1 MSGTS
6 TNPSQ
11 DGPGARLVRHG
22 DLRRWAKAADF
33 RLVAPV
39 LDDDAAL
46 LRGDFVQ
53 LVLRSG
59 LQLHATDVW
68 DLHDLETRAVQEP
81 GLTFSLFLEGGVTAH
96 VGERAFAMGHRDGTR
111 GPAEAVVVA
120 RARRE
125 VFRRVSACGTHVRKV
140 TVTVSPQ
147 WLEES
152 GLDAIEDH
160 RGVLAFSR
168 SHLASLRWTPSP
180 RLVSLVEQ
188 ILKPPPYAPLMR
200 NLYVESRAL
209 DIVGEALNAV
219 ARADIV
225 RQDAAGALLRPKD
238 YARVRAV
245 CEYVDAHLDD
255 AVTLDTVARHVGMSV
270 STLQRVFR
278 TARGTTVVDHIR
290 ARKLERAREALERDG
305 VSVNE
310 AAFIAG
316 YANPANFATAFKRT
330 FGVPPRHFRARI

>member
-1 MSGTS
+1 M
-6 TNPSQ
+6 NASQ
-11 DGPGARLVRHG
+11 DGAGGRLVRHR

-96 VGERAFAMGHRDGTR
+96 VGERAFAMGRPDGR
-111 GPAEAVVVA
+111 GGPVEAVVVA

-125 VFRRVSACGTHVRKV
+125 MFRRVSACGTHVRKV

-152 GLDAIEDH
+152 GLDTIEDH

-168 SHLASLRWTPSP
+168 THLASLRWTPSP

-188 ILKPPPYAPLMR
+188 ILKPPSYAPLMR
-200 NLYVESRAL
+200 NLYVESRTL

-219 ARADIV
+219 AHADIAGQE
-225 RQDAAGALLRPKD
+225 RAAAAMLRPKD

-278 TARGTTVVDHIR
+278 AARGTTVVDHIR